1 MTPRF
6 APGSVLPCS
15 IGLALLTLALMTGG
29 CKEISASRSPPLASQ
44 QFAARTVGSDAEGGP
59 EVVRTIDLGRPE
71 QPRLIDPQTDTGTGQ
86 LIAQASDKNAPFTET
101 DDTATLNFVN
111 ADIREVVATILGN
124 ILKLNY
130 VIDPAVKGTITMQ
143 TGRPVPKSALIPTLE
158 QFLAVNGAALIKA
171 NGTFKVVPLENAAKG
186 IAPPQVAP
194 AQSSD
199 GSFGIYIFPLKFAS
213 AATLMKV
220 LEPFVPK
227 GRELRIDSTR
237 NVLIFPGTSAEA
249 QNLQDL
255 ISTFDVDL
263 MKGMSFAIFP
273 VEFTDPETIASEL
286 TGILGQDKGPLNGVV
301 QFLPIQRLNAVLV
314 ITPQPKYLETAST
327 WIKRLDRSDD
337 ATPRT
342 YVYRVQNGRAADL
355 ADVLSQVFGAAGGGE
370 QSAPQTPVA
379 PGLESASIAGRPA
392 SGQGGPNLPPSSMG
406 PLGGAATVSGM
417 PSSGMPSSGMGLGE
431 SQPLTGA
438 AAGLPPLRAAAPPP
452 PPGAE
457 PAPGEG
463 NEKTRNLRIVA
474 DDKNNALVILTTPSQ
489 YRLIESALKQLDNV
503 PLQVLIEA
511 TIAEVSLNDELK
523 YGIEWFLRS
532 GQSSF
537 TFSSLATGAAS
548 SAFPGFS
555 YLLNSA
561 NAQVVLNALSNIT
574 DVKVISSPQ
583 LMVVDNA
590 PARLQVG
597 DQVPIAV
604 QQAVSVISPEAPIVN
619 SIQYRD
625 TGVILEVVPRVNANG
640 LVFLEIIQEV
650 SDVVPTTT
658 SNLDSPT
665 IQQRQIESR
674 VAVQSGETVALGG
687 LIRDSRSNSVV
698 GIPILSE
705 IPVLGSLFRTTDNTI
720 KRTELLVL
728 LTPRVVKNR
737 QDFADV
743 TEELRSRLQSL
754 LPLEMKIR

>member
-1 MTPRF
+1 MMPRF
-6 APGSVLPCS
+6 APGGVLPCS
-15 IGLALLTLALMTGG
+15 IGLALLALALMTVG
-29 CKEISASRSPPLASQ
+29 CKEMSASRPPPLASQ

-71 QPRLIDPQTDTGTGQ
+71 QPRLIDPQIDTGTGQ

-171 NGTFKVVPLENAAKG
+171 NGTFKVVPFENAAKG

-213 AATLMKV
+213 ATTLMKV

-273 VEFTDPETIASEL
+273 VEFTDPEKIASEL
-286 TGILGQDKGPLNGVV
+286 TGILGQEKGPLNGVV

-314 ITPQPKYLETAST
+314 ITPQPKYLDTAST
-327 WIKRLDRSDD
+327 WIKRLDRIDD

-355 ADVLSQVFGAAGGGE
+355 ADVLSQVFGATGGGE
-370 QSAPQTPVA
+370 QSAPQTPLA
-379 PGLESASIAGRPA
+379 PGLESVSAAGRPA
-392 SGQGGPNLPPSSMG
+392 SGLRGPNLPPSSMG
-406 PLGGAATVSGM
+406 PLAGASTVSGM

-463 NEKTRNLRIVA
+463 NDKTRNLRIVA

-532 GQSSF
+532 GQSNF
-537 TFSSLATGAAS
+537 TFSSLPTGAVS

-561 NAQVVLNALSNIT
+561 NAQVVLNALTNIT
-574 DVKVISSPQ
+574 DVRVISSPQ

-604 QQAVSVISPEAPIVN
+604 QSAVSVINPDSPIVN
-619 SIQYRD
+619 SIEYRD

-658 SNLDSPT
+658 SKLDSPT
-665 IQQRQIESR
+665 IQQRQIEST

-687 LIRDSRSNSVV
+687 LIRDSRSNAVIGV
-698 GIPILSE
+698 PILSE
-705 IPVLGSLFRTTDNTI
+705 IPILGSLFKTTDNTI
-720 KRTELLVL
+720 QRTELLVL

-743 TEELRSRLQSL
+743 TEELRSRLHSL

>member
-1 MTPRF
+1 
-6 APGSVLPCS
+6 
-15 IGLALLTLALMTGG
+15 
-29 CKEISASRSPPLASQ
+29 
-44 QFAARTVGSDAEGGP
+44 
-59 EVVRTIDLGRPE
+59 
-71 QPRLIDPQTDTGTGQ
+71 
-86 LIAQASDKNAPFTET
+86 
-101 DDTATLNFVN
+101 
-111 ADIREVVATILGN
+111 
-124 ILKLNY
+124 
-130 VIDPAVKGTITMQ
+130 
-143 TGRPVPKSALIPTLE
+143 
-158 QFLAVNGAALIKA
+158 
-171 NGTFKVVPLENAAKG
+171 
-186 IAPPQVAP
+186 
-194 AQSSD
+194 
-199 GSFGIYIFPLKFAS
+199 
-213 AATLMKV
+213 
-220 LEPFVPK
+220 
-227 GRELRIDSTR
+227 
-237 NVLIFPGTSAEA
+237 
-249 QNLQDL
+249 
-255 ISTFDVDL
+255 
-263 MKGMSFAIFP
+263 
-273 VEFTDPETIASEL
+273 
-286 TGILGQDKGPLNGVV
+286 
-301 QFLPIQRLNAVLV
+301 
-314 ITPQPKYLETAST
+314 
-327 WIKRLDRSDD
+327 
-337 ATPRT
+337 
-342 YVYRVQNGRAADL
+342 
-355 ADVLSQVFGAAGGGE
+355 
-370 QSAPQTPVA
+370 
-379 PGLESASIAGRPA
+379 
-392 SGQGGPNLPPSSMG
+392 
-406 PLGGAATVSGM
+406 
-417 PSSGMPSSGMGLGE
+417 
-431 SQPLTGA
+431 
-438 AAGLPPLRAAAPPP
+438 
-452 PPGAE
+452 
-457 PAPGEG
+457 
-463 NEKTRNLRIVA
+463 VA

-555 YLLNSA
+555 YLLNSV